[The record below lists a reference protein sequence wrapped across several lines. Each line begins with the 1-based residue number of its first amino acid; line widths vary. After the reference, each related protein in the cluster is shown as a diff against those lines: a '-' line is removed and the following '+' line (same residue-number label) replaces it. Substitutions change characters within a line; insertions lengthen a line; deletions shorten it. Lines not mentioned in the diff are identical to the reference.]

1 MWDYYITHSE
11 PGPGDNLFINKF
23 ISMNNCSSSGPSSQ
37 QIVRGRTVATHSFSV
52 TGDQCVSELTSFF
65 N

>member
-23 ISMNNCSSSGPSSQ
+23 ISMNNCSSQ
-37 QIVRGRTVATHSFSV
+37 LIVSGRTLATIHYVSV
-52 TGDQCVSELTSFF
+52 SQVTSV
-65 N
+65 

>member
-23 ISMNNCSSSGPSSQ
+23 ISMNNCSSSGPSS
-37 QIVRGRTVATHSFSV
+37 VDSEGSHFGNYSFSV
-52 TGDQCVSELTSFF
+52 TGDQCVSEITSFF

>member
-23 ISMNNCSSSGPSSQ
+23 ISMNNCSSSQ
-37 QIVRGRTVATHSFSV
+37 QIVRGRTLATIHYVSQVTSV
-52 TGDQCVSELTSFF
+52 
-65 N
+65 

>member
-37 QIVRGRTVATHSFSV
+37 QIVRGRTLATIHYVSQVSSV
-52 TGDQCVSELTSFF
+52 
-65 N
+65 

>member
-23 ISMNNCSSSGPSSQ
+23 ISMNNCSSNGASSQ
-37 QIVRGRTVATHSFSV
+37 LIVRGRTLVTIHS
-52 TGDQCVSELTSFF
+52 GDQCMG
-65 N
+65 